1 MCTISYKGS
10 RVERERGEE
19 SGMIKERKRKERT
32 QGKKALD
39 VFTDSDSDFH
49 IDQDSDCE
57 RSVHAD
63 SETHI
68 LTHSLCL

>member
-1 MCTISYKGS
+1 
-10 RVERERGEE
+10 
-19 SGMIKERKRKERT
+19 MIKERKRKERT

-39 VFTDSDSDFH
+39 VFTDSDFR